1 MNIVVSAQA
10 ARVPL
15 RAASCWA
22 AILLGLCLT
31 GSPAAAICAG
41 DGPQVVLTCLTDA
54 YSHRDIDAYRNLI
67 SRDFVF
73 QYGEDGPSWGYDD
86 EMQSATMML
95 TSPKTKA
102 VRMEIP
108 DGYRVFRGSGVAPW
122 IITDVTVVL
131 AVDAEVDGATQHYEV
146 KDEGVRL
153 WVEEVSEPVPHY
165 RIVRWFSPAESS
177 GGAE

>member
-1 MNIVVSAQA
+1 VSIIIP
-10 ARVPL
+10 ARATRVRL
-15 RAASCWA
+15 GDVARWA
-22 AILLGLCLT
+22 AILLCMCVT
-31 GSPAAAICAG
+31 GSPAAANCAG

-86 EMQSATMML
+86 EMQSATVML

-122 IITDVTVVL
+122 IITDVTVLL

-146 KDEGVRL
+146 KAEGVRL

-165 RIVRWFSPAESS
+165 QIVRWFSPAESS